1 MTTLGGRICMENKG
15 SCCWSVPVV
24 CALLPGFPSQPTQ
37 VQWAAAARRPW
48 GGGEGRAKGGNTID
62 SPAFYGRNALRTNRF
77 KSRRLLRV
85 HSTLLFPRSK
95 IHRGHAENTLL
106 LFFTEPAGLFLRWEE
121 RGSCPKI
128 KGEEE
133 S

>member
-48 GGGEGRAKGGNTID
+48 GGGDGGEPRVEILLIV
-62 SPAFYGRNALRTNRF
+62 LRF
-77 KSRRLLRV
+77 M
-85 HSTLLFPRSK
+85 
-95 IHRGHAENTLL
+95 AEM
-106 LFFTEPAGLFLRWEE
+106 P
-121 RGSCPKI
+121 
-128 KGEEE
+128 
-133 S
+133 